1 MDEKISD
8 RDVSTLFGTLSLS
21 SRSSACM
28 DVCDIAKGKKF
39 VPPEGFIGQYKEPQ
53 DI

>member
-1 MDEKISD
+1 MDEEISD